1 MKLVTKANDLYFTG
15 THGFSFKPQKP
26 GVADFALSRHYL
38 NNPENSFYGLMP
50 FVIAGLHERDFP
62 RIQIREFSDV
72 VKGTLYMA
80 VDESAEY
87 NDSDPCPKEIN
98 DDAFTVA
105 RKFLDEVYEAGF
117 SASPIRIEE
126 GDPCALDGDTISA
139 IFKEVIKK

>member
-1 MKLVTKANDLYFTG
+1 M
-15 THGFSFKPQKP
+15 
-26 GVADFALSRHYL
+26 
-38 NNPENSFYGLMP
+38 
-50 FVIAGLHERDFP
+50 
-62 RIQIREFSDV
+62 RIQIRECSDV

-87 NDSDPCPKEIN
+87 NDSDPCLKEIN